1 MGSKDS
7 SCCCADLSV
16 HEKAKESFAYKRQS
30 LTIEGYFVEHIVKSV
45 KKNRGP
51 KSTYAKETADPKF
64 RKLLEKEYGE
74 LVLSE
79 LILAMMAED
88 QISVRKLAEEVGIA
102 PSVLQSVR
110 SGTHSNMT
118 LRNFIKLISAL
129 GGEVTVKRGT
139 SYIPVKIAA

>member
-1 MGSKDS
+1 
-7 SCCCADLSV
+7 
-16 HEKAKESFAYKRQS
+16 
-30 LTIEGYFVEHIVKSV
+30 
-45 KKNRGP
+45 
-51 KSTYAKETADPKF
+51 
-64 RKLLEKEYGE
+64 
-74 LVLSE
+74 VLSE

-88 QISVRKLAEEVGIA
+88 KVSVRNLAEEVGIA

-110 SGTHSNMT
+110 SGKHSNMT